1 MSKILISVCL
11 FMAVLTGC
19 TKTETT
25 PPKDEI
31 PEEKTLLIGLIPER
45 NIIEQIKR
53 YEPIAEYLSEKTGK
67 NKIRETLLNMHNN
80 QDGKKVL
87 KQFGANRFI
96 ATRDDDYTSV
106 YNYIKKIDLNLSTY
120 DYMNE

>member
-19 TKTETT
+19 TKTETA

-45 NIIEQIKR
+45 NLIEQIKR
-53 YEPIAEYLSEKTGK
+53 YEPIAEYLSEKTGINIK
-67 NKIRETLLNMHNN
+67 LMVQTRYVNIIDNFVSLGL
-80 QDGKKVL
+80 DGAF
-87 KQFGANRFI
+87 FGSF
-96 ATRDDDYTSV
+96 
-106 YNYIKKIDLNLSTY
+106 TY
-120 DYMNE
+120 A